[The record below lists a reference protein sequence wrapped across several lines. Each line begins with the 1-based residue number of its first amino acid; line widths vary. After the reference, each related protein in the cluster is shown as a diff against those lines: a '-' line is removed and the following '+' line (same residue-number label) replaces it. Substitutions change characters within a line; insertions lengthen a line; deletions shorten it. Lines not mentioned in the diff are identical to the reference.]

1 MKLISGQPVYN
12 PCGKYMI
19 KLRLNGISRKV
30 IIDDYLPL
38 GPHGE
43 PLCSYSSN
51 RNELW
56 VSLLEKAYMK
66 VSKNRMRF
74 PPHSSK
80 VIFDDIF
87 CTVYRDP
94 RPLEF
99 KLFIC
104 KMFCISLIEGNGWI
118 RFSRL
123 EQQH

>member
-1 MKLISGQPVYN
+1 MKIGDCKFLVSLFHSIIQTQNKLVLGQPVYN

-66 VSKNRMRF
+66 VRRRY
-74 PPHSSK
+74 
-80 VIFDDIF
+80 V
-87 CTVYRDP
+87 
-94 RPLEF
+94 
-99 KLFIC
+99 
-104 KMFCISLIEGNGWI
+104 
-118 RFSRL
+118 
-123 EQQH
+123 